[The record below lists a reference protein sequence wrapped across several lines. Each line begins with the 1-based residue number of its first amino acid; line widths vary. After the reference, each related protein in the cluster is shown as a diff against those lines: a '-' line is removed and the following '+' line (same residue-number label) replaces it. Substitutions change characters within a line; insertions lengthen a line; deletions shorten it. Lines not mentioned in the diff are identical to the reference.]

1 MKNPCTSQ
9 LLQQS
14 NNCFYILLDSDLNIS
29 NCNIGFQKFCRNQPF
44 ESKIPFLQFF
54 PETIHQQWKSVLQNT
69 RQEKGTVHTATI
81 LIETEKASLH
91 VDWNICMIQNDEANT
106 TYYEILGVQ
115 SQKGSGEENTTI
127 RTAVARQERRFKS
140 VLDKLKKVLNSSLDI
155 ICVFDHTGKFTRVSE
170 AAKIILGYELRE
182 LVGKNSIDFVYEE
195 DKAHTIELSD
205 NIKKGF
211 TITNFENRYYK
222 KDGSLATLAWS
233 SKWEEEDQKFY
244 GVARD
249 VTEKKAAEAALKNS
263 QEKYKVLFN
272 HHPFPMFIY
281 DIQTYMV
288 IEVNDAAILN
298 YGFSKEE
305 FLNMK
310 ITDFLEDDDVKKFYN
325 YYKTKEDHFY
335 PRKGIWIQKKKNKDL
350 FYAEVTANFIEFQGI
365 EAKLI
370 SAIDRTEQ
378 IKAEKELIKINERYK
393 FLSLATF
400 DAIWDLDVK
409 TNEVEWGEGVKKMFQ
424 IEDISVMKKMDGW
437 LNNLHHE
444 DRERVEA
451 KLNQHFNQKES
462 HWEDE
467 YRFKTGENTY
477 KYISAR
483 GYTIY
488 DDNKNPVRMIGAM
501 QDLTERKAHENMLE
515 QLNFNL
521 EKRARELSESN
532 AELERF
538 AYVTSHD
545 LQEPL
550 RMVTSFLQLLE
561 KRYKDKLDQK
571 AHEYIA
577 YAVDGAERM
586 KRLILDLLEYS
597 RVNSSVIEKEDVN
610 INEVIEDLRLTYK
623 NLLQETAGTI
633 NCEELPFIKGNKTQ
647 ILQLFQNLIGN
658 AFKYKSEKSPI
669 IDISYKEDNKYYKFS
684 ITDNGIGID
693 PRFFQKIFII
703 FQRLH
708 KREQYTGT
716 GIGLAICKKI
726 VEKHGG
732 KIWVS
737 SAPEHGSTFYFT
749 LPKPKGEPI

>member
-1 MKNPCTSQ
+1 MKNHCISQ
-9 LLQQS
+9 ILQKAD
-14 NNCFYILLDSDLNIS
+14 NCFYVLLDSQLKISSCNDKFQISFTSLIIQPGMPFLNLFSSTIIQ
-29 NCNIGFQKFCRNQPF
+29 NQWKLALQNAEQAKDGFQPTA
-44 ESKIPFLQFF
+44 IP
-54 PETIHQQWKSVLQNT
+54 IK
-69 RQEKGTVHTATI
+69 
-81 LIETEKASLH
+81 TEKDSFA
-91 VDWNICMIQNDEANT
+91 VDWNIYVQKVENRIQCIEL
-106 TYYEILGVQ
+106 LGVP
-115 SQKGSGEENTTI
+115 SQKKENEEPATI
-127 RTAVARQERRFKS
+127 STALARQERRFKS
-140 VLDKLKKVLNSSLDI
+140 VLNNLKKVLNSSLDI
-155 ICVFDHTGKFTRVSE
+155 ICVIDNAGKFTRVSE
-170 AAKIILGYELRE
+170 AGKIILGYELRE
-182 LVGKNSIDFVYEE
+182 LVGKNYIDFVHEE
-195 DKAHTIELSD
+195 DKAKTIEVSENL
-205 NIKKGF
+205 KKV
-211 TITNFENRYYK
+211 INSTNFENRYYR
-222 KDGSLATLAWS
+222 KDGSLVTLAWS
-233 SKWEEEDQKFY
+233 TKWEQEDQKY
-244 GVARD
+244 YCVARD
-249 VTEKKAAEAALKNS
+249 VTDKKVAEAALKAS
-263 QEKYKVLFN
+263 QEKYKVVFN
-272 HHPFPMFIY
+272 NHPFPMFIY

-288 IEVNDAAILN
+288 IEVNEAAISN

-310 ITDFLEDDDVKKFYN
+310 ITGFFEEDEVKKFYN
-325 YYKTKEDHFY
+325 YYKTKENHFY
-335 PRKGIWIQKKKNKDL
+335 PRKGIWIHKKKNKDL

-378 IKAEKELIKINERYK
+378 IKAEKELTKINERYK

-409 TNEVEWGEGVKKMFQ
+409 TNEVEWGEGVKRMFQ
-424 IEDISVMKKMDGW
+424 IQDLSEMKKMDGW

-444 DRERVEA
+444 DRERVES
-451 KLNQHFNQKES
+451 KLRDHFNQKES

-467 YRFKTGENTY
+467 YRFKTNENTY

-488 DDNKNPVRMIGAM
+488 DDQNAPVRMIGVM
-501 QDLTERKAHENMLE
+501 QDLTERKAHETMLE

-521 EKRARELSESN
+521 EKRAKELSESN

-571 AHEYIA
+571 AHEYIT

-610 INEVIEDLRLTYK
+610 VNEVIEDLRLTYK
-623 NLLQETAGTI
+623 NLLQETNGTI
-633 NCEELPFIKGNKTQ
+633 NSEKLPLIKGNKTQ

-658 AFKYKSEKSPI
+658 AFKYRSERPPV
-669 IDISYKEDNKYYKFS
+669 IDISYKKDNNVYKFS
-684 ITDNGIGID
+684 VTDNGIGID
-693 PRFFQKIFII
+693 PKFFQKIFII

-708 KREQYTGT
+708 KREQYSGT

-732 KIWVS
+732 RIWVA
-737 SAPEHGSTFYFT
+737 SAPDHGSTFYFT
-749 LPKPKGEPI
+749 VPKPK